1 MHRTVTTVVL
11 AAALALAGA
20 CTEPTTAAATSPFTS
35 AAGGQYPC
43 GYDGYYGGDQ
53 PVYNHCGR
61 TDVVIRVHHFFWQ
74 TTYDCVSPGVHQ
86 LDQGT
91 SQWRIISAE
100 YDGHGCTFP
109 GSIVG
114 P

>member
-1 MHRTVTTVVL
+1 MYRTAAAVIL
-11 AAALALAGA
+11 AAALTFTDA
-20 CTEPTTAAATSPFTS
+20 CTEPATSATTS
-35 AAGGQYPC
+35 QLASAIATQYPC

-53 PVYNHCGR
+53 PLYNHCGR
-61 TDVVIRVHHFFWQ
+61 TDVAIRAHHFFWQ

-100 YDGHGCTFP
+100 YDGHGCTMP